1 MDTIEVKGSIRLGQF
16 LKLAG
21 VVEDGA
27 TARLA
32 IQSGDVE
39 VNGPTETR
47 RGSHLSDGDIVTV
60 HYPDGETGDIAVKVI
75 A

>member
-27 TARLA
+27 TARIA
-32 IQSGDVE
+32 IQSGDVD
-39 VNGPTETR
+39 VNGHTELR
-47 RGSHLSDGDIVTV
+47 RGSHLRDGD
-60 HYPDGETGDIAVKVI
+60 AVSYTHLTLPTICSV
-75 A
+75 